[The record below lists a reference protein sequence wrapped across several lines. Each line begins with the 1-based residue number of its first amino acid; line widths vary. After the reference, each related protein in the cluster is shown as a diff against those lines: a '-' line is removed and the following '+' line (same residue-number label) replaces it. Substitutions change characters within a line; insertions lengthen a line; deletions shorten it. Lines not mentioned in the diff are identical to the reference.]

1 MTQTLLNNRYRL
13 IRGLSSGGFGETF
26 LAEDTHMP
34 SGRRCV
40 IKQLKPITNAQTYQL
55 VQERFQREAA
65 ILEELGEGSNQIPK
79 LYAYFP
85 VNGQFYLVQ
94 EWIEGETLD
103 NKLRQ
108 QGLFSESAVRDI
120 LMSLLPVL
128 DYVHSKRIV
137 HRDIKPANIIVRQR
151 DGKPVLIDF
160 GAVKE
165 TMGTVVNAQANN
177 TSSIVIG
184 TPGFMPSEQ
193 AAGRPVYSSD
203 LYSLGLTAIFLLTG
217 KVPPAPKIDPALW
230 LDIDPSTG
238 NILWRRYALNVSPNL
253 ADVLDKGIESHPR
266 DRYPTARSMLDALQ
280 SAFSPI
286 PPTVPAKH
294 PPIISSLPTQKSA
307 QTVPPISSTLDRG
320 SGQKSIIIGSLI
332 LGSLIGASVIFGLF
346 LNRQPQLAPEQAASP
361 INPSSTQSPF
371 SSPSQ
376 SSTISPVN
384 SNQANNRSRNE
395 ISKPSPEQI
404 VREQYSNIN
413 NRQYQA
419 AWNKLSY
426 RFQNN
431 KTVFPDGYRSY
442 VEWWE
447 TVSQVNLEE
456 VTNVEVR
463 NDTATV
469 NIRLQYSKS
478 GKVAS
483 ESRRLLLV
491 WDAASASWLID
502 NTKLIRD

>member
-1 MTQTLLNNRYRL
+1 MTQTLLNNRYRP

-40 IKQLKPITNAQTYQL
+40 IKQLKPITNNPQIYQL

-79 LYAYFP
+79 LYAYFS

-94 EWIEGETLD
+94 EWIKGETLT
-103 NKLRQ
+103 NKLKQ
-108 QGLFSESAVRDI
+108 QGLLSESAVRDI
-120 LMSLLPVL
+120 LMTLLLVL
-128 DYVHSKRIV
+128 DYVHSKPMV
-137 HRDIKPANIIVRQR
+137 HRDIKPDNIIVRQR

-165 TMGTVVNAQANN
+165 TMGTVVNAQGNN

-203 LYSLGLTAIFLLTG
+203 LYSLALTAIYLLTG
-217 KVPPAPKIDPALW
+217 KMPQA
-230 LDIDPSTG
+230 LDIDPGTG

-253 ADVLDKGIESHPR
+253 ADVLDKAIESHPR
-266 DRYPTARSMLDALQ
+266 DRYPTARAMLDALQ
-280 SAFSPI
+280 SVSSPI
-286 PPTVPAKH
+286 PPTIPAQH
-294 PPIISSLPTQKSA
+294 PPIVSPPPTQKSA
-307 QTVPPISSTLDRG
+307 QTVPPIASTLDTG
-320 SGQKSIIIGSLI
+320 IGQKAIIIASLI
-332 LGSLIGASVIFGLF
+332 LGSLIGASVIVGLS
-346 LNRQPQLAPEQAASP
+346 LNRQPQLASEQITSP

-384 SNQANNRSRNE
+384 SNQANNTSRND
-395 ISKPSPEQI
+395 ISRPSPEQV

-419 AWNKLSY
+419 AWNKLSSS
-426 RFQNN
+426 FQNN
-431 KTVFPDGYRSY
+431 KTVFRDGYRSY

>member
-13 IRGLSSGGFGETF
+13 IRELSSGGFGETF

-40 IKQLKPITNAQTYQL
+40 IKQLKPITNKPQIYQL

-79 LYAYFP
+79 LYAYFS

-94 EWIEGETLD
+94 EWIEGETLT

-108 QGLFSESAVRDI
+108 QGLLSESAVRDI
-120 LMSLLPVL
+120 LMTLLSVL
-128 DYVHSKRIV
+128 DYVHSKRMV
-137 HRDIKPANIIVRQR
+137 HRDIKPDNIILRQR

-165 TMGTVVNAQANN
+165 TMNTVVNGQGNN
-177 TSSIVIG
+177 TNSIVIG

-203 LYSLGLTAIFLLTG
+203 LYSLALTAIYLLTG
-217 KVPPAPKIDPALW
+217 KMPQV
-230 LDIDPSTG
+230 LDIDPGTG
-238 NILWRRYALNVSPNL
+238 NILWRRYALNVSPYL
-253 ADVLDKGIESHPR
+253 ADVLDKAIESHPR

-280 SAFSPI
+280 SASSPI
-286 PPTVPAKH
+286 PPTVPAQH
-294 PPIISSLPTQKSA
+294 PPIVSPPPTQKSA
-307 QTVPPISSTLDRG
+307 QTVSPITSTLDRG
-320 SGQKSIIIGSLI
+320 SGQKAIITGSLI
-332 LGSLIGASVIFGLF
+332 VGSLIGASVIVGLF
-346 LNRQPQLAPEQAASP
+346 LNRQPQLASEQVKIP
-361 INPSSTQSPF
+361 INLPSTQSPF

-384 SNQANNRSRNE
+384 SNQANNRSRE
-395 ISKPSPEQI
+395 VISRPSPEQV
-404 VREQYSNIN
+404 VREQYANIN
-413 NRQYQA
+413 NRQYQDS
-419 AWNKLSY
+419 WNKLSSS
-426 RFQNN
+426 FQNN

-442 VEWWE
+442 VEWWA
-447 TVSQVNLEE
+447 TFSQVNLEE

-469 NIRLQYSKS
+469 NVRLQYSKKS
-478 GKVAS
+478 GNVAS
-483 ESRRLLLV
+483 ESRRLLLL
-491 WDAASASWLID
+491 WDAASGSWLID
-502 NTKLIRD
+502 STKIIPD

>member
-13 IRGLSSGGFGETF
+13 IRKLSSGGFGETF

-40 IKQLKPITNAQTYQL
+40 IKQLIPITNNPQIYQL

-79 LYAYFP
+79 LYAYFS

-94 EWIEGETLD
+94 EWIEGETLT

-108 QGLFSESAVRDI
+108 QGLLSENTVRDI
-120 LMSLLPVL
+120 LMTLLPVL
-128 DYVHSKRIV
+128 DYVHSKRMV
-137 HRDIKPANIIVRQR
+137 HRDIKPENIMVRQR

-165 TMGTVVNAQANN
+165 TMGTVVNAQGNN

-203 LYSLGLTAIFLLTG
+203 LYSLALTAIYLLTG
-217 KVPPAPKIDPALW
+217 KMPQA
-230 LDIDPSTG
+230 LDIDPGTG

-253 ADVLDKGIESHPR
+253 ADVLDKAIEFHPR
-266 DRYPTARSMLDALQ
+266 DRYPTARSMFDALQ
-280 SAFSPI
+280 SVSSPI
-286 PPTVPAKH
+286 PPTIPAQH
-294 PPIISSLPTQKSA
+294 PPIGSPPPTQKSA
-307 QTVPPISSTLDRG
+307 QTVPPITSTLDTG
-320 SGQKSIIIGSLI
+320 SGQKAIIIGSLI
-332 LGSLIGASVIFGLF
+332 LGSLIGASVIFGLY
-346 LNRQPQLAPEQAASP
+346 LNRQPQLPSEQVTSP
-361 INPSSTQSPF
+361 INSSSTPSPF

-384 SNQANNRSRNE
+384 SNQANNTSRNE
-395 ISKPSPEQI
+395 ISRPSPEQV
-404 VREQYSNIN
+404 VRDQYSNIN

-419 AWNKLSY
+419 AWNKLSSS
-426 RFQNN
+426 FQNK
-431 KTVFPDGYRSY
+431 KTVFPYGYRSY

-469 NIRLQYSKS
+469 NIRLQYANKS

-491 WDAASASWLID
+491 WDAASGSWLID
-502 NTKLIRD
+502 NTKLIPD